1 MKTFMAWARTESG
14 TDIGR
19 FKVEID
25 TDEPL
30 GEGDVLTLED
40 EADELGN

>member
-1 MKTFMAWARTESG
+1 MAWARTPSG
-14 TDIGR
+14 VDIGR
-19 FKVEID
+19 FKITID

-30 GEGDVLTLED
+30 DEGDVLTLED

>member
-14 TDIGR
+14 KDIGR
-19 FKVEID
+19 FKVKID

-30 GEGDVLTLED
+30 SQGDVLTLED
-40 EADELGN
+40 ECDELGN